1 MLIGLACLVLIV
13 GLLYELFKEQKKH
26 VEAFTSGTSD
36 YFSGYYPKR
45 TDVLPGQTV
54 EDGGWVRDLRYK
66 EQYVDVQKIG
76 LKADLCRVVMRR
88 DDPGSMI
95 MACALAGT
103 DGTPSRNYK
112 TKSKSEG
119 FKFSRDDYFR
129 DVNAEGRDDYCR
141 IVKTNA
147 PPQDQWASK
156 CVLAGIDSFKPQE
169 VKDNDPPKEI
179 IDLLWFFEGI
189 MLWYRFRDDIIDYA
203 GNSNVALSG
212 DMSIDQ
218 DPTKT
223 LTEGLQINHV
233 PQMLLDSPPPAEQF
247 MRLGETKELEFES
260 DVELRNLRAF
270 SFWVHFDIFT
280 NNARIFDFGNGAG
293 HDNVF
298 FGIEGSGNDTSP
310 GKKKN
315 TLTAQPLDDD
325 AVCNRSAPREIAP
338 AQYMKMTAANVELY
352 ECPGPEPIDPAVI
365 KKEEEEEERPVKRAN
380 LLFEIWDKEQ
390 RKMRMRIVDAVQEQ
404 KWHHIAVTTVDSAFR
419 PTWHVYIDGLRVFSK
434 EEGHLPQTNYTTKN
448 YIGRSN
454 WEGAAGQGEY
464 KDERFRGSLFDFRMY
479 RIPMSE
485 AKIQKTIEWGMV
497 QIGVNIRSG
506 PDTSGRVASAKAQK
520 AKLDGQRKQLEADKK
535 RLDSE
540 KKSVEEQKQSVVAQ
554 QATLATQN
562 KILAEKTQAL
572 KTQGSSTPSAK
583 KGTPKSGKK
592 GTPKSG
598 SAKKGTPKSGKKG
611 TPKSGSAKKG
621 TPKSG
626 SAKKGTP
633 KSGSAKKGTPK
644 SGAAKGSAAKGSAAK
659 GSTPKSGAAK
669 GSAAK
674 GSTPKSGTAK
684 GSAAKGSTPKSG
696 TAKGSTPKNDAKASA
711 KGSTPKATDK
721 KKK

>member
-1 MLIGLACLVLIV
+1 MFDWNTVLIGLACLVLII
-13 GLLYELFKEQKKH
+13 GLLYELFKDQKKH
-26 VEAFTSGTSD
+26 VEAFESGTSD
-36 YFSGYYPKR
+36 YFSAYYPKR

-76 LKADLCRVVMRR
+76 MKADLCRVVMRR

-112 TKSKSEG
+112 TKSQSEG
-119 FKFSRDDYFR
+119 FKFGRDDYFR
-129 DVNAEGRDDYCR
+129 DTNADGRDDYCR
-141 IVKTNA
+141 IIKTHA
-147 PPQDQWASK
+147 PPDDQWTAK
-156 CVLAGIDSFKPQE
+156 CVAAGIDSFKSQE

-179 IDLLWFFEGI
+179 VDLLWFFEGI

-203 GNSNVALSG
+203 GNSKVALAG
-212 DMSIDQ
+212 AMTIDQ

-223 LTEGLQINHV
+223 ITEGLQINHV

-310 GKKKN
+310 TKKK

-325 AVCNRSAPREIAP
+325 AVCNRSAPREVAP

-365 KKEEEEEERPVKRAN
+365 KKDDEEEERPIKRAN

-404 KWHHIAVTTVDSAFR
+404 KWHHIAVTTVDTAFR

-454 WEGAAGQGEY
+454 WEGASGQGEY

-479 RIPMSE
+479 RVPMSE

-506 PDTSGRVASAKAQK
+506 PEPSARATSAKAQK
-520 AKLDGQRKQLEADKK
+520 ALLEGQRKQLQEEKK
-535 RLDSE
+535 RLEND
-540 KKSVEEQKQSVVAQ
+540 KKTVEEQKKSIVAQ
-554 QATLATQN
+554 QSTLATQN
-562 KILAEKTQAL
+562 KILAEKTKAL
-572 KTQGSSTPSAK
+572 TAKGHDKGKAHDK
-583 KGTPKSGKK
+583 KGHDKGKAHDKK
-592 GTPKSG
+592 GHDKGKAHTDKGHDKKDHDKKDHDKKSHD
-598 SAKKGTPKSGKKG
+598 KG
-611 TPKSGSAKKG
+611 
-621 TPKSG
+621 
-626 SAKKGTP
+626 
-633 KSGSAKKGTPK
+633 
-644 SGAAKGSAAKGSAAK
+644 K
-659 GSTPKSGAAK
+659 GSTPKSTE
-669 GSAAK
+669 S
-674 GSTPKSGTAK
+674 
-684 GSAAKGSTPKSG
+684 
-696 TAKGSTPKNDAKASA
+696 KASA
-711 KGSTPKATDK
+711 KGSTPKSTDKKGSTPKSTDKKASTPKSTDTKATTPKATDK